1 MGMRRDGPAYFQETI
16 MAQNQQH
23 GEQSIGSGSDSGTAQ
38 DGIQGT
44 PSGTEG
50 ATSGQGMEK
59 GQSKQSARDLERNA
73 GKNMEKTP
81 GQNPGNRQGSGGTE
95 TYQRNDLFQDD
106 GENAR
111 MDEQQRSD
119 SQQSAQREGM
129 GSHQHGEK
137 RNTRLG
143 TDVERG
149 DEDPGNLHSD
159 KDPDRER

>member
-1 MGMRRDGPAYFQETI
+1 

-23 GEQSIGSGSDSGTAQ
+23 GEQSIGSDGGKAQ

-50 ATSGQGMEK
+50 ATSGQGIEK
-59 GQSKQSARDLERNA
+59 GQSKQNARVS
-73 GKNMEKTP
+73 GKHTEKPP

-129 GSHQHGEK
+129 GSHQHGDK
-137 RNTRLG
+137 RNTRQG